1 MQTALDLTSSDIV
14 QPIVVASEQVIT
26 DTQDESSPLDGTDLT
41 PMVDAATGAR
51 RRSTRSTRHTGSMAE
66 LETPLDINHH
76 RLTVRKA
83 KGMGWGLFATT
94 SFSITERVICTYAGK
109 RITARQAKS
118 TANKSRY
125 IVELPGKSKLNYIDG
140 YDPVTQMC
148 YSAGPYAN
156 DGISWTGRRD
166 LWNAELAIDDY
177 DQGIFIL
184 RPLRDI
190 QAGEQIYVWYGPR
203 YWCSDDHTV
212 EQMAMA
218 VITYGIDITTSTE
231 RMNSYGN
238 WKKLKQ
244 YRELQ
249 ELLKQ
254 HGYSP
259 PAHMADI
266 KSIRNIPSDLH
277 GSISDATVEELDLR
291 QLPQVIS
298 NQRIKSVSVVE
309 EVTTSGLS
317 LHSSDINGDEDR
329 LPSSPSFTPN
339 VLPRFRVG
347 SNPTVRR
354 HKLLSNSKAS
364 AQLTQSIN
372 QSIDHPVKRVHTQ
385 EDEESMSDMGKRRRL
400 EDPDISAPDA
410 LDDTATTIRSDS
422 PMTQKH
428 DNTNATNI
436 RSAKRTTTQAMLPE
450 SYWSKR
456 PRMDSRSS

>member
-1 MQTALDLTSSDIV
+1 
-14 QPIVVASEQVIT
+14 
-26 DTQDESSPLDGTDLT
+26 
-41 PMVDAATGAR
+41 
-51 RRSTRSTRHTGSMAE
+51 
-66 LETPLDINHH
+66 
-76 RLTVRKA
+76 
-83 KGMGWGLFATT
+83 
-94 SFSITERVICTYAGK
+94 VICTYAGK

-118 TANKSRY
+118 IVNKSRY

-140 YDPVTQMC
+140 FDSVTQMC

-166 LWNAELAIDDY
+166 LWNAELSIDDY
-177 DQGIFIL
+177 DQSIFVL

-203 YWCSDDHTV
+203 YWCSDDHSV

-231 RMNSYGN
+231 RVNSYGN

-249 ELLKQ
+249 ERLKQ

-259 PAHMADI
+259 PAQMADI
-266 KSIRNIPSDLH
+266 KSIRNIPAVLY
-277 GSISDATVEELDLR
+277 GSIQDATDEELDLR
-291 QLPQVIS
+291 TLPQTIS
-298 NQRIKSVSVVE
+298 HHRIKSVSVVDD
-309 EVTTSGLS
+309 VTSSGPL
-317 LHSSDINGDEDR
+317 LHSNDITGDEDQ
-329 LPSSPSFTPN
+329 LPPSPSFTTT

-354 HKLLSNSKAS
+354 RALLGNSKAPT
-364 AQLTQSIN
+364 QLSTSIN
-372 QSIDHPVKRVHTQ
+372 QSITLPVKRVYIQ
-385 EDEESMSDMGKRRRL
+385 EDEEAMSDMSKRRRL

-422 PMTQKH
+422 QVTQKH
-428 DNTNATNI
+428 DNTNVTNI

-456 PRMDSRSS
+456 PRTDSRSS